1 MPSQPSEAPLPA
13 LTTTARQAAALF
25 LPGHRQRR
33 SGQLGPAVEAE
44 RPAGES
50 VTRQMLRIR
59 AQVSTGK
66 NRYTAQELSDIFPE
80 LLQVLR
86 IVFPQFFHFVSMAYN
101 QQR

>member
-1 MPSQPSEAPLPA
+1 
-13 LTTTARQAAALF
+13 
-25 LPGHRQRR
+25 
-33 SGQLGPAVEAE
+33 
-44 RPAGES
+44 
-50 VTRQMLRIR
+50 MLRIR